1 MKDHNTFLINRSKG
15 GDEKAMMT
23 LYDTY
28 CDAMFTIAC
37 RYLNA
42 EDAKDAMQ
50 ESFIKAFSKLETYQP
65 KYSFGSWLKRIVI
78 NQCIDVLKQK
88 KIDFI
93 TIDKTIEHF
102 KDEHDWTVEHIIS
115 KDKIIDSIN
124 RLKPKQQVVV
134 KLYLIEGYDHEEIS
148 EILKIPVKTS
158 RTLLYRG
165 RIELKNLLKTYY
177 HEARY

>member
-1 MKDHNTFLINRSKG
+1 MEDHNTFLIIRSKK

-28 CDAMFTIAC
+28 CEAMFTIAC
-37 RYLNA
+37 RYLNS

-50 ESFIKAFSKLETYQP
+50 ESFIKAFSKLNMYEP

-78 NQCIDVLKQK
+78 NQCIDQLKQK

-93 TIDKTIEHF
+93 AIDSVIENF
-102 KDEHDWTVEHIIS
+102 KDEHDWTTEH
-115 KDKIIDSIN
+115 DLTTNKIINAIN
-124 RLKPKQQVVV
+124 GLNPKQQIVV

-158 RTLLYRG
+158 RTLLFRG
-165 RIELKNLLKTYY
+165 RLELKNILKSYY
-177 HEARY
+177 YEERY